1 MKEKT
6 KDKLRKLD
14 TDELRKEL
22 NKEIKI
28 KNKAKN
34 ILGQNLKAERLKKD
48 LRQDEVAKKINKS
61 RETYSRYENGT
72 LTPDAETLCMLA
84 DIYGVTVEELTGK
97 DLSTMMNVAF
107 RMGYKIG
114 LDALDMLISGLNEIK
129 KERTEQGKENQNE
142 TTEIKRKRAT
152 NKKIKDRQDKES

>member
-6 KDKLRKLD
+6 KDKLRNLD

-129 KERTEQGKENQNE
+129 KERTEQGKENKNE